1 MITLNRLIPLTND
14 DFFERSDYERL
25 AERFPAPA
33 IRRAASPE
41 DIAGLTVGRHIDYL
55 GTFVQ
60 FIDMDCGSQ
69 GYCLTLQ
76 ITDETGHM
84 QALLWM
90 SSEDRAR
97 ELIEQIGDGKE
108 AVVSGTVY
116 EWPLGSGDKRMN
128 IREIDSDRAIP
139 EVVESPISGVIH
151 TIMQIVPAL
160 ERVPQPYSGLA
171 VDCIEQ
177 NWDELLVGVD
187 TESVRHRYH
196 GGILDHLRA
205 VLKVLQ
211 FIWDSLR
218 LDSAMVELITKYQS
232 TLVDEKGI
240 RGYYPMS
247 ADHLHQIFTKSRQA
261 LEGHSKFT
269 DYLALSLAA
278 VMIEVGK
285 LSSRVRVRVMES
297 LTYALRR
304 LVDELVLSQEDA
316 DRVLHLVSRG
326 FGNLETARTSD
337 ELALYMANYVAS
349 AVG

>member
-33 IRRAASPE
+33 IRQAASPE
-41 DIAGLTVGRHIDYL
+41 DIAGLTVGRYIDYL

-60 FIDMDCGSQ
+60 IIDMDCGSQ

-84 QALLWM
+84 QALLWT
-90 SSEDRAR
+90 SSEDRAK

-108 AVVSGTVY
+108 AIVSGAVY
-116 EWPLGSGDKRMN
+116 EWPLGSGDKRII
-128 IREIDSDRAIP
+128 IREIDFERAIP
-139 EVVESPISGVIH
+139 ETVEAPTSGVIK
-151 TIMQIVPAL
+151 TVMNIVPVL
-160 ERVPQPYSGLA
+160 ERVPQPYSGVA
-171 VDCIEQ
+171 VDCIER
-177 NWDELLVGVD
+177 NWDELLVAVD

-196 GGILDHLRA
+196 GGILDHLHA

-211 FIWDSLR
+211 FMWNSSG
-218 LDSAMVELITKYQS
+218 LDPAMVELIKKYQF
-232 TLVDEKGI
+232 TLVDEKGT

-247 ADHLHQIFTKSRQA
+247 VDHLYQIFTKSRQA
-261 LEGHSKFT
+261 LEDHSKST
-269 DYLALSLAA
+269 DYVALSLAA

-285 LSSRVRVRVMES
+285 LSSRLRVRVMES
-297 LTYALRR
+297 LAYAMRR
-304 LVDELVLSQEDA
+304 MVDELVLSQEDA
-316 DRVLHLVSRG
+316 DRVLHLVLRG